1 MTELEPAW
9 MLRRR
14 KGSRWRAVLPLL
26 QRQCVRRGQL
36 TGAVQSWYQDLL
48 EDRLTHCGHSLDA
61 VFRLTADRSRST
73 RCPQAVDANRGPTG
87 DRTIMKTLLLLVL
100 SMVAAAREATA
111 QEDAQCVRERAAMVE
126 TIRAYAR
133 SDASV
138 LGQQGLSER
147 VLEAMGQT
155 KRHLF
160 IPERSC
166 SIAYADRPIPIGLGQ
181 TISQPFIVALMTQL
195 AEVAP
200 DHVVLEVGTGSGY
213 QAAIL
218 AHLARKVCTI
228 EIIPALAEAAAKT
241 LRDLAYDN
249 VSVRLG
255 DGYGGWP
262 ECGPFDAI
270 VVTAALGQVPP
281 PLIEQLKVGG
291 RLVMPVGPLTPL
303 STSRSSKKS
312 PLARRQR
319 APSPPCASCPSRVQ
333 RAGNGEF

>member
-1 MTELEPAW
+1 
-9 MLRRR
+9 
-14 KGSRWRAVLPLL
+14 
-26 QRQCVRRGQL
+26 
-36 TGAVQSWYQDLL
+36 
-48 EDRLTHCGHSLDA
+48 
-61 VFRLTADRSRST
+61 
-73 RCPQAVDANRGPTG
+73 
-87 DRTIMKTLLLLVL
+87 MKTLLLLVL

-111 QEDAQCVRERAAMVE
+111 QDECVRERAAMVE

-133 SDASV
+133 SGDSV

-166 SIAYADRPIPIGLGQ
+166 SIAYADGPIPIGLGQ
-181 TISQPFIVALMTQL
+181 TISQPYIVALMTQL

-228 EIIPALAEAAAKT
+228 EIIPQLAEAAAKT

-270 VVTAALGQVPP
+270 VVTAALGELPP

-291 RLVMPVGPLTPL
+291 RLVMPVGPAYTTQHLTVVEKIAPGKTTTRAVAL
-303 STSRSSKKS
+303 VRFVPFTRS
-312 PLARRQR
+312 Q
-319 APSPPCASCPSRVQ
+319 
-333 RAGNGEF
+333 N

>member
-1 MTELEPAW
+1 
-9 MLRRR
+9 
-14 KGSRWRAVLPLL
+14 
-26 QRQCVRRGQL
+26 
-36 TGAVQSWYQDLL
+36 
-48 EDRLTHCGHSLDA
+48 
-61 VFRLTADRSRST
+61 
-73 RCPQAVDANRGPTG
+73 
-87 DRTIMKTLLLLVL
+87 MKNLLLLVL
-100 SMVAAAREATA
+100 SMVAATREATA
-111 QEDAQCVRERAAMVE
+111 QEDAQCDRERAAMVE

-133 SDASV
+133 SDAGAV
-138 LGQQGLSER
+138 GQQSLPER
-147 VLEAMGQT
+147 VLEAMGRT

-166 SIAYADRPIPIGLGQ
+166 SIAYADMPVPIGLGQ

-228 EIIPALAEAAAKT
+228 EIIPPLAEAAAQT

-249 VSVRLG
+249 VSVRLC
-255 DGYGGWP
+255 DGYRCWP

-270 VVTAALGQVPP
+270 VVTAALGEPPP

-291 RLVMPVGPLTPL
+291 RLVMPVGSAYTTQHLTVVEKIAPGKTTTRAVAL
-303 STSRSSKKS
+303 VRFVPFTRS
-312 PLARRQR
+312 Q
-319 APSPPCASCPSRVQ
+319 
-333 RAGNGEF
+333 N

>member
-1 MTELEPAW
+1 
-9 MLRRR
+9 
-14 KGSRWRAVLPLL
+14 
-26 QRQCVRRGQL
+26 
-36 TGAVQSWYQDLL
+36 
-48 EDRLTHCGHSLDA
+48 
-61 VFRLTADRSRST
+61 
-73 RCPQAVDANRGPTG
+73 
-87 DRTIMKTLLLLVL
+87 MKTMLLPLVL
-100 SMVAAAREATA
+100 SMVAVAWGATA
-111 QEDAQCVRERAAMVE
+111 QDAQCARERAAMVE
-126 TIRAYAR
+126 TIKAYAR

-147 VLEAMGQT
+147 VLEAIGQT

-166 SIAYADRPIPIGLGQ
+166 SIAYADRPIPIGRGQ

-195 AEVAP
+195 AEIAP

-228 EIIPALAEAAAKT
+228 EIIPPLAEAAAKA
-241 LRDLAYDN
+241 LRDQAYDN

-270 VVTAALGQVPP
+270 VVTAALGQLPP

-291 RLVMPVGPLTPL
+291 RLVMPVGPAYTTQQLTVVEKIAPGKTTTRAVAL
-303 STSRSSKKS
+303 VRFVPFTRS
-312 PLARRQR
+312 Q
-319 APSPPCASCPSRVQ
+319 
-333 RAGNGEF
+333 N